1 MGTKLHIRFVDV
13 ITFGVALMVGLVLLA
28 GVVPRMRQNAR
39 RSTCEMNLKQ
49 VGLALHN
56 YHSAYRAMPMGCGG
70 TSSGSADEPTLGN
83 ANRLSPLV
91 GLTPFFE
98 QQPLWEKIANPLRAN
113 GEVFPAMGPVPWFDP
128 KVYTPWNE
136 RPEVL
141 VCPADPTAKDF
152 PTVSSYTINY
162 GDAVMNVGAS
172 PLEEMPPYG
181 RTPGAL
187 RGMFG
192 YQMVFR
198 FRDVLDGLSN
208 TLLMSE
214 ARIGG
219 VRVAKEVSG
228 LIERPAV
235 CLDAHEDDQTKYWPE
250 GRGACWADGSL
261 LSMGVQTILPPN
273 SRSAT
278 SEKGEL
284 EGVISASSLHGEG
297 AHVLMADGAVRFA
310 SSSIDVGDQESPS
323 VAEGHLDKGKTLP
336 PGSKSPYGVWGAMG
350 TRAARDRFDSN
361 ELSEPVR
368 TFTEEE
374 LAEFAKFEL
383 ETWHAAKG
391 TGKIQARQ
399 VDLTDKGVLVLMS
412 EQGGIRRLALSR
424 FSSQDAYR
432 AVQTHRQRKL
442 EEAKLLVEHL
452 STQLELLEDKQFET
466 FVREWVVL
474 GDGQQGD
481 DPAAIAMT
489 AAMIGS
495 QRGALITV
503 YDQLLGVTSTAT
515 PEVLGKLP
523 EALATGKGLTRGF
536 QWAFL
541 GGRWKLVFDARVNQR
556 GGRQPVQFMRAMEA
570 ARDPFGAR

>member
-1 MGTKLHIRFVDV
+1 
-13 ITFGVALMVGLVLLA
+13 MVGLVLLA
-28 GVVPRMRQNAR
+28 GFVPRMRQNAR
-39 RSTCEMNLKQ
+39 RSTCEMNFKKL
-49 VGLALHN
+49 GLALHN
-56 YHSAYRAMPMGCGG
+56 YHSAYNTMTMGCGG

-91 GLTPFFE
+91 GLTPFME
-98 QQPLWEKIANPLRAN
+98 QQALWEEIANPLRAN

-128 KVYTPWNE
+128 EKYTPWGQ

-152 PTVSSYTINY
+152 PTVASYTINY

-187 RGMFG
+187 RGVFG

-219 VRVAKEVSG
+219 VRVAKNIPG

-235 CLDAHEDDQTKYWPE
+235 CIDAHEDDQTKYWPE

-284 EGVISASSLHGEG
+284 EGVMSASSLHGEG

-310 SSSIDVGDQESPS
+310 SSSIDAGDQESPT
-323 VAEGHLDKGKTLP
+323 VAEGHLDKGKTLR
-336 PGSKSPYGVWGAMG
+336 PGSPSPYGVWGAMG
-350 TRAARDRFDSN
+350 TRAARDRFDPS

-383 ETWHAAKG
+383 ETWRAAKG

-412 EQGGIRRLALSR
+412 EQGAIRRLALSR

-432 AVQTHRQRKL
+432 AVETHRQRKL
-442 EEAKLLVEHL
+442 TEAKLLVKHL

-466 FVREWVVL
+466 FVRDWVAFD
-474 GDGQQGD
+474 DGQQGD
-481 DPAAIAMT
+481 NPSGV
-489 AAMIGS
+489 AMIAGMLRA
-495 QRGALITV
+495 QRGELITA
-503 YDQLLGVTSTAT
+503 YDQILNLVGTAT
-515 PEVLGKLP
+515 PELLGELP
-523 EALATGKGLTRGF
+523 EALATGKGPTRGF
-536 QWAFL
+536 KWAFL
-541 GGRWKLVFDARVNQR
+541 GGHWKLVFDGQMNQR
-556 GGRQPVQFMRAMEA
+556 GGRQPIQFMRAMEA
-570 ARDPFGAR
+570 ADDPFGGR

>member
-152 PTVSSYTINY
+152 PTVASYTINY

-172 PLEEMPPYG
+172 PLEEMPPYE

-284 EGVISASSLHGEG
+284 EGVMSASSLHGEG

-442 EEAKLLVEHL
+442 EEAKLLIDHL

-515 PEVLGKLP
+515 PEVLGKLQ

-541 GGRWKLVFDARVNQR
+541 GGRWKLIFDARVNQR

>member
-1 MGTKLHIRFVDV
+1 MGTKHRIRFVDV
-13 ITFGVALMVGLVLLA
+13 ITLGVASMVGLVLLA

-39 RSTCEMNLKQ
+39 RSTCEMNFKQ
-49 VGLALHN
+49 LGLALHN
-56 YHSAYRAMPMGCGG
+56 YHSARRMMPMGCGG

-91 GLTPFFE
+91 GLTPFME
-98 QQPLWEKIANPLRAN
+98 QQRLWEKISNPLRLN

-128 KVYTPWNE
+128 EKYTPWGQ

-141 VCPADPTAKDF
+141 VCPADPTAQDF
-152 PTVSSYTINY
+152 PTVASYTINY

-219 VRVAKEVSG
+219 VRVAKDVSG

-235 CLDAHEDDQTKYWPE
+235 CLDAHEDDQTRYWPE

-284 EGVISASSLHGEG
+284 EGVMSASSLHGEG
-297 AHVLMADGAVRFA
+297 AHVLMADGAIRFA
-310 SSSIDVGDQESPS
+310 SSSIDAGDQKSS
-323 VAEGHLDKGKTLP
+323 TVAEGHLDNGKTLP
-336 PGSKSPYGVWGAMG
+336 PGSPSPFGVWGAMG
-350 TRAARDRFDSN
+350 TRAAQDRFDPS
-361 ELSEPVR
+361 ELSEPVD
-368 TFTEEE
+368 TFTEKE
-374 LAEFAKFEL
+374 LVEFAEFEL

-399 VDLTDKGVLVLMS
+399 IDLTDKGVLVLMS
-412 EQGGIRRLALSR
+412 ERGDIRRLGLSK

-432 AVQTHRQRKL
+432 AVTTQRQRMQDKMR
-442 EEAKLLVEHL
+442 LLAEHL
-452 STQLELLEDKQFET
+452 SAQLDLLEDKQFET
-466 FVREWVVL
+466 FARQWIAFE
-474 GDGQQGD
+474 DDQQKEN
-481 DPAAIAMT
+481 PSTIAML
-489 AAMIGS
+489 ARILKS
-495 QRGALITV
+495 QRDALITR
-503 YDQLLGVTSTAT
+503 YDQALALVSTAS
-515 PEVLGKLP
+515 PEVLGKLQKS
-523 EALATGKGLTRGF
+523 LTNGKGSNRGF
-536 QWAFL
+536 QFDFSE
-541 GGRWKLVFDARVNQR
+541 GHWKLVIDGQMN
-556 GGRQPVQFMRAMEA
+556 
-570 ARDPFGAR
+570 